1 MKLLSRLGM
10 AACLALVAP
19 TPTFADTTSDQRDC
33 SAIATRQTGYN
44 PAAPPPV
51 AQASPQVA
59 GSGARVRGAAAGA
72 VIGGASGGDAGKGA
86 AAGAVAGGVAQR
98 SRNRR
103 AARSA
108 NEGAAAQ
115 QSAYNQAMASCMAGR
130 GH

>member
-1 MKLLSRLGM
+1 MKLLSRLGA

-19 TPTFADTTSDQRDC
+19 APTFADTASDQRDC

-51 AQASPQVA
+51 AQASTQVY

-72 VIGGASGGDAGKGA
+72 VIGGVSGGDAGKGA
-86 AAGAVAGGVAQR
+86 AVGAVAGGVTQR

>member
-1 MKLLSRLGM
+1 MKLLSRLGV

-19 TPTFADTTSDQRDC
+19 APSFADTAKDQADC

-51 AQASPQVA
+51 AQASTQVT

-72 VIGGASGGDAGKGA
+72 VIGGVSGGDAGKGA

-103 AARSA
+103 SARSA
-108 NEGAAAQ
+108 NEAVSAQ